1 MGSSQSATKK
11 LNKYRFNGPLKD
23 FQNIDSSSMNTCQD
37 DLQCQ
42 NINSTLS
49 VPGKDPV
56 LVCPEAKCVSGACVC
71 GSKCKKDPYM
81 GICCKDILEKEY
93 NGNKTSFC
101 IENFSNSTEC
111 NHPGHTNLFGKW

>member
-1 MGSSQSATKK
+1 MGSGQSATRK

-23 FQNIDSSSMNTCQD
+23 FQNTCQD

-56 LVCPEAKCVSGACVC
+56 LVCPEAKCVSGSCVC

-81 GICCKDILEKEY
+81 GICCKDVVEKKY
-93 NGNKTSFC
+93 GDYINSSLMNKTSFC

-111 NHPGHTNLFGKW
+111 NHPGHTNL

>member
-1 MGSSQSATKK
+1 MGSSQSTTKRSNQYK
-11 LNKYRFNGPLKD
+11 FNRPLKD
-23 FQNIDSSSMNTCQD
+23 FQNTCKD
-37 DLQCQ
+37 DIQCQ

-81 GICCKDILEKEY
+81 GICCKDVVEKQY
-93 NGNKTSFC
+93 NDYKTSFC